1 MKIFLSILFLFL
13 TLAGSAQRYLQLET
27 INDPLTLKYVENQKI
42 TYMSKT
48 LPEWQT
54 RKIEKLMIADSLVLF
69 YDGYMR
75 LSDFDAIQ
83 TKRPAVG
90 AASITF
96 GTFGAGW
103 LAFAVVDE
111 LYQPGRQLNTQ
122 TLVIGGAGLLLGYTL
137 NKFFYK
143 RTHKI
148 GSRYR
153 LRLID
158 LSIR

>member
-1 MKIFLSILFLFL
+1 MKIFLSISIML
-13 TLAGSAQRYLQLET
+13 LALSVSGQRYLQLET
-27 INDPLTLKYVENQKI
+27 INDPQTLKYVENQKI

-69 YDGYMR
+69 YDGFMR
-75 LSDFDAIQ
+75 LNDFDAIQ

-90 AASITF
+90 AASITL

-111 LYQPGRQLNTQ
+111 LYQPGRQLDTQ

-143 RTHKI
+143 RTHKL
-148 GSRYR
+148 GNRYR
-153 LRLID
+153 LRMID